1 MKFLKI
7 FSSVIKIIFII
18 QFYSCGKSIK
28 ESEQDTI
35 PPQAMILFPIDGI
48 AVNNETVILVRAVD
62 NEIVSHVDFY
72 INQELV
78 HTDSSAD
85 DNDIFSYRW
94 NTVEMI
100 QNGDSLSTLYQEDE
114 YQYLSIIAFDQAG
127 NSYATESIQNKI
139 DNIDNETPEAFI
151 LQPYEGQTISEN
163 FDITVIASD
172 NDSIMGVQFYIDDR
186 LEAVRPTTTLISET
200 DPFGNVV
207 NYHAYIYT
215 WNTSLVDDGYHS
227 IRVTVS
233 DLNNNT
239 RLVSPRVVIIDNG
252 MITDFTP
259 PNGAIVSPPA
269 GLTVS
274 GTIPIIVNAYDNIA
288 LGEVAFLINGIYVGT
303 TSNSPYAFFWDTT
316 QEDEDSEHILS
327 AVVIDSVGN
336 ETPLNPV
343 SVFVDNQNPVDVVA
357 PSVLIMHPASGQT
370 ISGIINIE
378 IVATDNDSVSHV
390 VFYIDGNQEFVDY
403 SLPFNYQWET
413 QDFEEDWEHTIAAVA
428 YDTSGNYTLTQP
440 ITVYLDNYDNIAPA
454 GDIQNPLPGQI
465 VDGNVSID
473 ISATDNIGVS
483 KVVTSINGNPR
494 DTIFEEPYIYVWN
507 TLLETEDEYH
517 VISGEVSDSSG
528 NTNYISPIVVFI
540 DNHVNDITPPTGFIS
555 NPLSGQT
562 VSGNVQFTVLAQDDY
577 GISHIEYYIDG
588 INVDTD
594 DEYPYEYVW
603 NTNDLENF
611 SEHTL
616 SATVS
621 DNFNHTI
628 ILQPVLVVINNE

>member
-163 FDITVIASD
+163 FDITVVASD

-403 SLPFNYQWET
+403 SLPFNYQWDT
-413 QDFEEDWEHTIAAVA
+413 QDFEEDLEHTIAAVA
-428 YDTSGNYTLTQP
+428 HDTSGNYALTQP

>member
-403 SLPFNYQWET
+403 SLPFNYQWDT
-413 QDFEEDWEHTIAAVA
+413 QDFEEDLEHTIAAVA
-428 YDTSGNYTLTQP
+428 HDTSGNYALTQP